1 MCPLS
6 LLLGGI
12 WNLSLQLLSHQRKQN
27 VTVDYSKIQIFVIA
41 VFVHHSIGDDLS
53 AETVSP
59 AGFDSMLHLA

>member
-1 MCPLS
+1 MD
-6 LLLGGI
+6 
-12 WNLSLQLLSHQRKQN
+12 WH